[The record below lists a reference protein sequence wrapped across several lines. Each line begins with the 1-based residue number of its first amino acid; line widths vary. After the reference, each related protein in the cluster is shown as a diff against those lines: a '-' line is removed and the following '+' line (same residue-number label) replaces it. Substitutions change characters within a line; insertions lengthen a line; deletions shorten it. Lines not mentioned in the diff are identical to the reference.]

1 MRCATDCQ
9 KVAQRVQ
16 MRYPAVADDPRMKPL
31 SIRLPERHIAWL
43 DRQAGDLDT
52 RSALIRRLIDQAMKA
67 ATSTSK

>member
-1 MRCATDCQ
+1 
-9 KVAQRVQ
+9 
-16 MRYPAVADDPRMKPL
+16 MKPL

-67 ATSTSK
+67 ATSNSK